1 MIEGTSFLDFLL
13 LHKVAAQLFWAAF
26 NLAFEKV
33 WLSEHRMG
41 LYFYTQLLANDETDH
56 ITEQSHTQ
64 AYLVISLKHRRKF
77 SPFKK
82 HRCDFVIVLYR
93 LNRVRSMSSPNLR
106 PIVKNY
112 FLREKTD

>member
-13 LHKVAAQLFWAAF
+13 LHKEAAQLFWAAF

-64 AYLVISLKHRRKF
+64 AYLVISLKHR
-77 SPFKK
+77 
-82 HRCDFVIVLYR
+82 CDFVIVLYR

-106 PIVKNY
+106 PTVKNY